1 MLIPVGA
8 GNSFCGASLI
18 NARTALTAAHCV
30 DKYNMKSK
38 NFVECDYIKLE
49 IVAGLE
55 MSQLH

>member
-30 DKYNMKSK
+30 DKYMISKS
-38 NFVECDYIKLE
+38 FVKFDYVKGWKL
-49 IVAGLE
+49 
-55 MSQLH
+55 